1 MRKIIDFHAHVGD
14 LFHYKKNILWDQNVQ
29 HGNYPNPFRELEES
43 GFTAPLV
50 GSDPEELKALM
61 YASDH
66 LSWENTLQ
74 NLIKNLDDFNIT
86 YVNVFPIHPNN
97 TFEEMLAAS
106 KMDPRILPFTSADYN
121 LPVDEMVA
129 KLKSDVKLGA
139 RGLKI
144 HPILQNI
151 RLADPRVHAA
161 VETIASFNLPILS
174 HCGIND
180 YYGSDTPYKRDPEAG
195 DVKYFI
201 ELAQAYPDIVLVAG
215 HAGGLC
221 GGEMEILAEGIKGL
235 HNVYVDTTFRGYAD
249 ILRAIDFF
257 GADKILYGTDN
268 PFSTPKGP
276 IKQVELAA
284 EKAKDP
290 KLADMIFFENAA
302 KLLHIYR

>member
-1 MRKIIDFHAHVGD
+1 MRKIIDFHAHLGD
-14 LFHYKKNILWDQNVQ
+14 IFHAKKNTLWDQNVQ
-29 HGNYPNPFRELEES
+29 HGDYPNPFIVQEES
-43 GFTAPLV
+43 GYLDPLL
-50 GSDPEELKALM
+50 SNPSELQILIDAGQYLC
-61 YASDH
+61 
-66 LSWENTLQ
+66 WENTVQ
-74 NLIKNLDDFNIT
+74 NMTKKLDDFNIT
-86 YVNVFPIHPNN
+86 YTNVFPIHPNN

-106 KMDPRILPFTSADYN
+106 KVDPRILPFTSADYS

-144 HPILQNI
+144 HPIIQNT

-174 HCGIND
+174 HCGAND
-180 YYGSDTPYKRDPEAG
+180 YYIDKPYKRDPEAG

-201 ELAQAYPDIVLVAG
+201 ELAQTYPDIVLVAG
-215 HAGGLC
+215 HAGGLM

-235 HNVYVDTTFRGYAD
+235 HNVYVDTSFRGYAD
-249 ILRAIDFF
+249 ILKAVDFF
-257 GADKILYGTDN
+257 GADKVLYGTDC
-268 PFSTPKGP
+268 PFSTHKGP

-284 EKAKDP
+284 EKAQDP

-302 KLLHIYR
+302 KILHIYR